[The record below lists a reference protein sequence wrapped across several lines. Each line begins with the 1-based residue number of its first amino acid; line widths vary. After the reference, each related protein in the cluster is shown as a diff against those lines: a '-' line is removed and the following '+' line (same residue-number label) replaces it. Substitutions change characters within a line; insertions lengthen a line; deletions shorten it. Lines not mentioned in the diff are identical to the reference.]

1 VVALGHHQLAAGTL
15 VLVAADHP
23 VAHHQV
29 SAYPIDVT
37 RQVLAAATAGQ
48 AMGVSAAQAA
58 GLAVELFDAGITGPP
73 LGGVPCLRCLD
84 PRGDLVSAD
93 AMSALDTGRLL
104 DAGRKLGARLAARGL
119 VALGEVGVANTTV
132 AAALACALLDTDPAT
147 VVGLGAGADTAMLD
161 RKRTVVAAA
170 LRRSRTV
177 HAAALRDPLVA
188 VAALGGP
195 EFAVL
200 AGVVLGAA
208 ALRAVVV
215 LDGLATCLAA
225 LLAVRLEP
233 AAAACLV
240 AGQRSRE
247 RGHEP
252 VLTQLGCEPLLDLR
266 IRAGE
271 GVGACLATTILRQG
285 LTTRAA
291 TARVNY

>member
-1 VVALGHHQLAAGTL
+1 
-15 VLVAADHP
+15 
-23 VAHHQV
+23 
-29 SAYPIDVT
+29 
-37 RQVLAAATAGQ
+37 
-48 AMGVSAAQAA
+48 MGVSAARAA
-58 GLAVELFDAGITGPP
+58 GLDVELFDAGLTGPP
-73 LGGVPCLRCLD
+73 LRGVPSQRCLD

-93 AMSALDTGRLL
+93 AMSACDTELLLETGRQ
-104 DAGRKLGARLAARGL
+104 LGARLGTRGL

-132 AAALACALLDTDPAT
+132 AAALTCALLDADPTT
-147 VVGLGAGADTAMLD
+147 VVGLGAGADTAMLE
-161 RKRTVVAAA
+161 RKRAVVAAA
-170 LRRSRTV
+170 LRRFRAN
-177 HAAALRDPLVA
+177 HGAAVADPLVA

-208 ALRAVVV
+208 AVRAVVV
-215 LDGLATCLAA
+215 LDGLATSLAA
-225 LLAVRLEP
+225 LLAVLLEP
-233 AAAACLV
+233 AAAACMV

-285 LTTRAA
+285 LAVRAA